1 MSINPIYGARGNA
14 AAGVA
19 GGAANLATSSFL
31 QNNGGVVG
39 GLLSIIWTALT
50 VYVIK
55 ETMEMKETDKM
66 FKNKIYV
73 YIGAAI
79 ILLGTLIN
87 NAYYF
92 KNKRA
97 PKDKNSTYSNVALIP
112 IYIIVL
118 IVVMV
123 LITTFTPVKI

>member
-50 VYVIK
+50 IYVIK
-55 ETMEMKETDKM
+55 ETMEIKQYDKM
-66 FKNKIYV
+66 FKNKIFV
-73 YIGAAI
+73 YIGAAVV
-79 ILLGTLIN
+79 LLGTLIN

-92 KNKRA
+92 TNKSG
-97 PKDKNSTYSNVALIP
+97 PKDKNSTYSNVALAP
-112 IYIIVL
+112 FYIIVL
-118 IVVMV
+118 IVVFV
-123 LITTFTPVKI
+123 LITTFK

>member
-50 VYVIK
+50 IYVIK
-55 ETMEMKETDKM
+55 ETMEMKQYDKM
-66 FKNKIYV
+66 FKNKIFVYV
-73 YIGAAI
+73 GAAVV
-79 ILLGTLIN
+79 LLGTLIN

-92 KNKRA
+92 TNKSE
-97 PKDKNSTYSNVALIP
+97 PKDKNSTYSNVAIAP
-112 IYIIVL
+112 FYIIVL
-118 IVVMV
+118 IVVFV
-123 LITTFTPVKI
+123 LITTFK

>member
-19 GGAANLATSSFL
+19 GGAAELATSSFL
-31 QNNGGVVG
+31 QNNGGAVG
-39 GLLSIIWTALT
+39 GLLSIIWTAIT
-50 VYVIK
+50 IYVIK
-55 ETMEMKETDKM
+55 ETMEMKETDSM
-66 FKNKIYV
+66 FKNKIFVYV
-73 YIGAAI
+73 GAAI

-92 KNKRA
+92 TNKSE

-118 IVVMV
+118 IVVIV
-123 LITTFTPVKI
+123 LITTFK